1 MIEDLPDRDDRVS
14 TAVNDRGYR
23 GAVRESALVTHKVVG
38 MPRYKLT
45 IEYDGALYSGWQRQ
59 ENGRSIQ
66 QALEQAF
73 GRLTGATPHVAG
85 AGRTD
90 AGVHARG
97 QVAHVDL
104 MRDWDGWRLREA
116 INAHLLGE
124 RISVVEAEGVGD
136 DFDARRSAIR
146 RHYRYVVINRRPP
159 LVFERGRAWLVKKS
173 LNESAMRE
181 AAQVLI
187 GRHDFS
193 TFRDS
198 QCQANSPL
206 RTLDYF
212 DVGRSGEQIRFDV
225 GARSFLHRQVR
236 SMVGSLAEVGVGKWS
251 MQDFR
256 AAFEAAD
263 RQRCGPV
270 APPDGLYLERVEYP
284 LEA

>member
-1 MIEDLPDRDDRVS
+1 
-14 TAVNDRGYR
+14 
-23 GAVRESALVTHKVVG
+23 

-45 IEYDGALYSGWQRQ
+45 IEYDGATYSGWQRQ
-59 ENGRSIQ
+59 ENGHSIQ
-66 QALEQAF
+66 QALEEAF
-73 GRLTGATPHVAG
+73 ERLTGATPHVAG

-104 MRDWDGWRLREA
+104 VRDWLGWRLREA
-116 INAHLLGE
+116 INAHLLAE

-146 RHYRYVVINRRPP
+146 RHYRYVVINRRAP

-173 LNESAMRE
+173 LDASAMHG

-212 DVGRSGEQIRFDV
+212 EVGGAAEQICFDV

-236 SMVGSLAEVGVGKWS
+236 SMVGSLVEVGLRKWS
-251 MQDFR
+251 VKDFR
-256 AAFEAAD
+256 AAFESAD
-263 RQRCGPV
+263 RRRCGPV
-270 APPDGLYLERVEYP
+270 APSDGLYLERVDYP
-284 LEA
+284 PVA